1 VLIDFIQI
9 ISIILLTLSL
19 CVDVKEVD
27 VMKKEGPIRVAHII
41 GKWLGGGVEAVV
53 MNYYRHIDRSKIQF
67 DFLCDEDSTNIPYE
81 EIEQL
86 GGRVILI
93 PPYQK
98 VFKYQKELI
107 RIFKEN
113 NYKIVHSHINTL
125 SIFPLRAAKKAGVKV
140 RIAHSHS
147 TTNKKEWKKN
157 LLKQVLR
164 PFSKVYATNYMCCSE
179 LAGRWLFGDKT
190 YDSGQVYLLNN
201 AINLDK
207 FKYNEKLRK
216 EKRKELGISDDTLVI
231 GHIGRFVAQKNHTFL
246 IDIFNEVHKKNPN
259 SLLLLVGQGPLK
271 EEIENKVKELKLND
285 SVRFLGQRNDANELY
300 QAFDVFCLPSLYEGL
315 PVVGVEAQA
324 SGLLCILSDAMT
336 KETKVIEST
345 KFNSLKN
352 NSLNWAD
359 LILNS
364 MKNYKRNDTSG
375 EMTENKFNIEVEEK
389 YLEKYYSN
397 LFKNGGD
404 DKQ

>member
-1 VLIDFIQI
+1 
-9 ISIILLTLSL
+9 
-19 CVDVKEVD
+19 
-27 VMKKEGPIRVAHII
+27 MKKEEPIRVAHII

-81 EIEQL
+81 EIEKL

-125 SIFPLRAAKKAGVKV
+125 SVFPLRAAKKAGVKV

-164 PFSKVYATNYMCCSE
+164 PFSKVYATDYMCCSE
-179 LAGRWLFGDKT
+179 LAGRWLFGDKA
-190 YDSGQVYLLNN
+190 YDSGKVYLLNN
-201 AINLDK
+201 AIDLDK
-207 FKYNEKLRK
+207 FKYNEALRK

-231 GHIGRFVAQKNHTFL
+231 GHIGRFVAQKNHDYL
-246 IDIFNEVHKKNPN
+246 IDIFNEVLKKNNN
-259 SLLLLVGQGPLK
+259 SILLLVGQGPLM
-271 EEIENKVKELKLND
+271 EEIKNKVKELKLND
-285 SVRFLGQRNDANELY
+285 SVRFLGQRNDVNELY

-324 SGLLCILSDAMT
+324 SGLLCILSNAMT
-336 KETKVIEST
+336 KETKVLDIT
-345 KFNSLKN
+345 KFM
-352 NSLNWAD
+352 SLNNTPREWAD
-359 LILNS
+359 SILDDV
-364 MKNYKRNDTSG
+364 KRYKRIDTSK
-375 EMTENKFNIEVEEK
+375 EMTSKNFNIKEEAK
-389 YLEKYYSN
+389 KLEKYYLN
-397 LFKNGGD
+397 LYNNGGEEE
-404 DKQ
+404 